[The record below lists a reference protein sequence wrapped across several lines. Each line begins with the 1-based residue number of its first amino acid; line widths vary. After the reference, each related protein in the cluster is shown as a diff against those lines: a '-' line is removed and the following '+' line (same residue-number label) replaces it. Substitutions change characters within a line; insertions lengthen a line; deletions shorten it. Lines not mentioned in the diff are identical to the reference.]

1 MDFDIHGAI
10 AAGHSNKVIADEL
23 ATNPE
28 AAGYDVAAAR
38 KAGFNDDEIIKE
50 ISSKVPTTLLG
61 GIVGAPAAKALHDA
75 ALAVIPGSIQ
85 RGTAQAVEG
94 LANSADV
101 LGASNVGGY
110 LHNQVNQDQLNAPT
124 TTDALTKA
132 YKDGHYGSV
141 LANLPGAIGEAVPQ
155 LGAALAGAVGGAAAG
170 AAVGGPVGGVGGFAL
185 GAGGDALMNVA
196 MQAGNIAK
204 ARAKA
209 DGRSEPDASDIA
221 VAVGSSGV
229 MGALGRIG
237 LGEAGGSLLTTFVK
251 RALGRDAAGT
261 AGKAVGAATLHGA
274 SDAAQ
279 SVIQQAAETTGTAQ
293 GTTIDPNAIASQAII
308 GAGTR
313 GALGAVRGLQDR
325 VTGKAAID
333 ARDTQTAADR
343 ATWPAMAPEDQGR
356 IGVTAAAGKAVS
368 DVQNSS
374 SGDVPPA
381 VAARTAISQRS
392 QAVLDYAKHLSS
404 DDVGTLDKDQVGT
417 IKQAVTAAS
426 RPSQTLTA
434 DHIASI
440 DALPIPEDQ
449 RHALI
454 GALGEM
460 NALSDPANHAPV
472 GGPVSQGLGLAGD
485 LMGHAIHVH
494 GAPGFIL
501 RPVINAITAKAGATL
516 DKLIG
521 ADKPKLLGDATR
533 AAAMLEANGLQVPDN
548 VGPLKEAIANSQSA
562 IQAMAGAVGLDPANY
577 GLDATLSTAVSRQSR
592 QASKDVVTPAATTM
606 TPAEAIAVARSN
618 RATGGSQDTS
628 QTPNAAAASGQPS
641 GAQGASTDSVRSPA
655 HMSDPEPA
663 MFSTPPQ
670 STASLM
676 AQRLP
681 RWQWVLGNKVQQDLA
696 LAGMSKNLNYSKEI
710 ATTIGQL
717 RDTGLTD
724 GPLHDKLMT
733 YDGQIVPRGFFN
745 LVRQQML
752 LNHGIDRRTLEAQ
765 AADPKTIH

>member
-1 MDFDIHGAI
+1 MKAGVSAEAI
-10 AAGHSNKVIADEL
+10 ASEYASRPDNS
-23 ATNPE
+23 P
-28 AAGYDVAAAR
+28 YDVAGAR
-38 KAGFNDDEIIKE
+38 KAGLSDDQIVKE
-50 ISSKVPTTLLG
+50 IAAKTPSTLLG
-61 GIVGAPAAKALHDA
+61 GIIGAPSAKVVHDA
-75 ALAVIPGSIQ
+75 ALAVIPGSVQ

-94 LANSADV
+94 LANTADV
-101 LGASNVGGY
+101 LGAPGVGGY
-110 LHNQVNQDQLNAPT
+110 LHNQVNQDQLKAPM
-124 TTDALTKA
+124 TTDALTTA
-132 YKDGHYGSV
+132 FKDGHYGSV
-141 LANLPGAIGEAVPQ
+141 LTDLPGAIGEAVPQ
-155 LGAALAGAVGGAAAG
+155 LGATLAGAVGGAAAG

-196 MQAGNIAK
+196 IQAGNIAK

-261 AGKAVGAATLHGA
+261 AGKAVGSATLHGA

-293 GTTIDPNAIASQAII
+293 GTTIDPNAVASQAII

-313 GALGAVRGLQDR
+313 GALGAARGLQDR
-325 VTGKAAID
+325 VTGQAAID

-343 ATWPAMAPEDQGR
+343 STWSTMTPEDQQR
-356 IGVTAAAGKAVS
+356 IGTTAAAGQAVTN
-368 DVQNSS
+368 VQNSAV
-374 SGDVPPA
+374 GDVSPA
-381 VAARTAISQRS
+381 VAARTAIAQRS
-392 QAVLDYAKHLSS
+392 QAVLDYAKHQAS
-404 DDVGTLDKDQVGT
+404 DDVGTLDRDQVAT

-460 NALSDPANHAPV
+460 NALSDPANQAPV

-485 LMGHAIHVH
+485 LMGHAMHVH

-501 RPVINAITAKAGATL
+501 RPVINAITAKTGATI
-516 DKLIG
+516 DRLIG
-521 ADKPKLLGDATR
+521 ADKPKLLGDANR

-548 VGPLKEAIANSQSA
+548 IGSLKGAIANSQSA

-577 GLDATLSTAVSRQSR
+577 GLDATLRTAVSRQAG
-592 QASKDVVTPAATTM
+592 QASKDVITPAPTTM
-606 TPAEAIAVARSN
+606 TPAEALALAKTGVASG
-618 RATGGSQDTS
+618 TPQVSL
-628 QTPNAAAASGQPS
+628 QTPNAVAGSGQP
-641 GAQGASTDSVRSPA
+641 GGVTMASTDNVKSPG
-655 HMSDPEPA
+655 HLSDPEPA
-663 MFSTPPQ
+663 MLSTPPQ
-670 STASLM
+670 SPESLM

-696 LAGMSKNLNYSKEI
+696 LAGMSKNLNYSKEA

-717 RDTGLTD
+717 RDTGLID

-733 YDGQIVPRGFFN
+733 YDGQTVPRGFFN
-745 LVRQQML
+745 LVRNQML
-752 LNHGIDRRTLEAQ
+752 LNHGVDRRTMAAQ
-765 AADPKTIH
+765 SAAPPGTMLH